1 MLAAGSS
8 SSPTPD
14 PQMPLDAAALRTHE
28 PLLAQLERARAL
40 GFLGP
45 GPVAEHIDH
54 AAGFLDAL
62 ADVEGTV
69 VDLGSGGGVPGL
81 IIGVA
86 RPDLQVVLLDATAK
100 RCRFLAEA
108 VTALA
113 LRATV
118 LAGRAEAIGHSAWRG
133 TADAVVARAFGGPA
147 STAECAAPLL
157 RLDGL
162 LLVSEPP
169 DPTGDRW
176 LVEPLATL
184 GLTIGPRTDK
194 FSVVQ
199 ALHQTSPCP
208 PSFPRRDGLPRKRPL
223 F

>member
-1 MLAAGSS
+1 MR
-8 SSPTPD
+8 
-14 PQMPLDAAALRTHE
+14 LDAAALRTHE

-86 RPDLQVVLLDATAK
+86 RPDLHLVLLDATAK
-100 RCRFLAEA
+100 RCRFLDTA

-118 LAGRAEAIGHSAWRG
+118 LEGRAEAVGRSAWRG

-147 STAECAAPLL
+147 GTAECAAPLL
-157 RLDGL
+157 RLAGV

-169 DPTGDRW
+169 EPTADRW
-176 LVEPLATL
+176 LAQPLATL
-184 GLTIGPRTDK
+184 GLTIGHRTAK
-194 FSVVQ
+194 FPVVQ
-199 ALHQTSPCP
+199 ALHQTWPCP
-208 PSFPRRDGLPRKRPL
+208 STFPRRDGLPKKRPL